1 MSLALLEQITTSWTL
16 IQDPVKF
23 TLRYGTAVQ
32 RYLEVLLKDRHEA
45 EEVAQD
51 FLLRVVKC
59 GFATAQA
66 SRGRFRDYLRVS
78 LRHAVITHLR
88 RRRSLLYG
96 LDLDLLPQASAEAD
110 ACWQAEWQ
118 RCLLERAWRS
128 LERKQHRT
136 GSLYYTVLRLA
147 ADHPEENARDLAR
160 RVLAETGQHL
170 RPAALRQQLCRAR
183 RLFAGLLLDEVRQT
197 LQSPSEEDLHDEL
210 CQLGLLPYLRP
221 RL

>member
-1 MSLALLEQITTSWTL
+1 MTNALLEQITTSWTL

-23 TLRYGTAVQ
+23 TLRYGTALQ

-51 FLLRVVKC
+51 FLLRVVKG
-59 GFATAQA
+59 GFAAAQP

-88 RRRSLLYG
+88 RRRAMLHG

-136 GSLYYTVLRLA
+136 GVCYYTVLRLA

-160 RVLAETGQHL
+160 RVADQTGQQL
-170 RPAALRQQLCRAR
+170 SPAALRQQLCRAR
-183 RLFAGLLLDEVRQT
+183 RFFATMLIEEVRQT
-197 LQSPSEEDLHDEL
+197 LQNPTEEELQDEL
-210 CQLGLLPYLRP
+210 RQLGLLSYLRP
-221 RL
+221 RR